1 MGRPRGRGEATS
13 RRSRTTTIRRPS
25 STIKHGVHVH
35 AREFASTNTTDSDRP
50 IPRSSPP
57 ISAPWCERVY
67 ARLYVHHRPVSSNES
82 VPSPRRSYGTGCS
95 SSHSPPTRYYTPTH
109 AHQTHYECDVSS
121 FNSECRNE
129 FQTNGVATESE
140 IHRRR
145 RRRRIDRRMD
155 FSDRAYG

>member
-57 ISAPWCERVY
+57 IS
-67 ARLYVHHRPVSSNES
+67 RLGVSACMHAYTYTIVLYRPTN
-82 VPSPRRSYGTGCS
+82 PSPLPSPRSYGTGCS

-109 AHQTHYECDVSS
+109 AHQTHYECDVSL

-145 RRRRIDRRMD
+145 RRIDRRMD
-155 FSDRAYG
+155 FSVRAYG